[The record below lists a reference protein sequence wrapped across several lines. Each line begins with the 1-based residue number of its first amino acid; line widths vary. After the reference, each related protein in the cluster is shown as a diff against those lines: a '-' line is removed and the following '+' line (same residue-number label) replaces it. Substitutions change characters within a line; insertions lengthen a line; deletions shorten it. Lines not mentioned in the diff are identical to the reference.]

1 MKPDTVA
8 TQDFT
13 HAATRAVHPPDGR
26 GIGALVVLL
35 TGAFLSPL
43 DYFIVNL
50 ALPAIR
56 DGLHASPAELQLIV
70 SVYTSA
76 FAALL
81 VTGGRLGDLFGRR
94 RLFMG
99 GMAGFVLASL
109 LCAAAPNGTTLV
121 AGRLLQGASAAL
133 LVPQILATIHVSLK
147 GHAHSRAIG
156 FYGAIGGL
164 AFIVGQVLGGFLVS
178 ANIAGSGWRS
188 VFLINLPVCAAILA
202 CSRWIPET
210 RRDHAAGIDRPA
222 TLLLALVILAILLP
236 LSMGPSLHWSAPCIA
251 LLVAAVPLIVL
262 LWKTELVQ
270 ERRGISPLLPPTLLR
285 LPSVRFGLVVAILF
299 FSCWSGFMFVL
310 ALSLQAGAGLS
321 PVHSGNTLIVLGGS
335 YFVASL
341 FSARAVAKFGRTQT
355 LMLGCAIQMPGL
367 LALIATLH
375 TVWPHPGILNLA
387 PATMLIGAGQAFIVS
402 SYYRISLTDVP
413 HEQAGAGSAMLATVQ
428 QASFG
433 LGSAALGAVF
443 AQTLHHSGLYLDAAT
458 ASLVT
463 EFCVMLVL
471 VACAA
476 VYRNHDRNAGTDV
489 AVNVA
494 VSVAQVHAD

>member
-1 MKPDTVA
+1 MTA
-8 TQDFT
+8 QNS
-13 HAATRAVHPPDGR
+13 HPKLSQVG
-26 GIGALVVLL
+26 LFVLL
-35 TGAFLSPL
+35 AGQLLPQIDFS
-43 DYFIVNL
+43 IVNV
-50 ALPAIR
+50 ALDAVAHS
-56 DGLHASPAELQLIV
+56 LHATETGLELMV
-70 SVYTSA
+70 AAYGVA
-76 FAALL
+76 FAVCLAM
-81 VTGGRLGDLFGRR
+81 GGRLGDNFGRR
-94 RLFMG
+94 RIFNIGVLLFG
-99 GMAGFVLASL
+99 ISSL
-109 LCAAAPNGTTLV
+109 LCGLANSMALLLAARA
-121 AGRLLQGASAAL
+121 LQGVAAAL

-262 LWKTELVQ
+262 LWKTELAQ

-285 LPSVRFGLVVAILF
+285 LPSVRFGLVIAILF

-310 ALSLQAGAGLS
+310 ALTLQAGAGLS

-433 LGSAALGAVF
+433 LGSASLGAVF
-443 AQTLHHSGLYLDAAT
+443 AQTIHHSGLYLDAAT
-458 ASLVT
+458 ASLVA

-476 VYRNHDRNAGTDV
+476 VYRNHDRSAGIE
-489 AVNVA
+489 VA
-494 VSVAQVHAD
+494 VSVPQVHAD

>member
-1 MKPDTVA
+1 MTAQNP
-8 TQDFT
+8 
-13 HAATRAVHPPDGR
+13 HPKLSQLG
-26 GIGALVVLL
+26 LFVLL
-35 TGAFLSPL
+35 AGQLLPQIDFS
-43 DYFIVNL
+43 IVNV
-50 ALPAIR
+50 ALDAVAHS
-56 DGLHASPAELQLIV
+56 LHATETGLELMV
-70 SVYTSA
+70 AAYGVA
-76 FAALL
+76 FAVCLAM
-81 VTGGRLGDLFGRR
+81 GGRLGDNFGRR
-94 RLFMG
+94 RIFNIGVLLFG
-99 GMAGFVLASL
+99 ISSL
-109 LCAAAPNGTTLV
+109 LCGLANSMALLLAARA
-121 AGRLLQGASAAL
+121 LQGVAAAL

-310 ALSLQAGAGLS
+310 ALTLQAGAGLS
-321 PVHSGNTLIVLGGS
+321 PVHSGNTLIMLGGS

-341 FSARAVAKFGRTQT
+341 FTARAVAKFGRTQT

-375 TVWPHPGILNLA
+375 EVWPHPGILNLA

-476 VYRNHDRNAGTDV
+476 VYRNHDRNAGISV

-494 VSVAQVHAD
+494 QVPVD

>member
-1 MKPDTVA
+1 MTAQNP
-8 TQDFT
+8 
-13 HAATRAVHPPDGR
+13 HPKLSQLG
-26 GIGALVVLL
+26 LFVLL
-35 TGAFLSPL
+35 AGQLLPQIDFS
-43 DYFIVNL
+43 IVNV
-50 ALPAIR
+50 ALDAVAHS
-56 DGLHASPAELQLIV
+56 LHATETGLELMV
-70 SVYTSA
+70 AAYGVA
-76 FAALL
+76 FAVCLAM
-81 VTGGRLGDLFGRR
+81 GGRLGDNFGRR
-94 RLFMG
+94 RIFNIGVLLFG
-99 GMAGFVLASL
+99 ISSL
-109 LCAAAPNGTTLV
+109 LCGLANSMALLLAARA
-121 AGRLLQGASAAL
+121 LQGVAAAL

-310 ALSLQAGAGLS
+310 ALTLQAGAGLS
-321 PVHSGNTLIVLGGS
+321 PVHSGNTLIMLGGS

-341 FSARAVAKFGRTQT
+341 FTARAVAKFGRTQT

-375 TVWPHPGILNLA
+375 EVWPHPGILNLA

-458 ASLVT
+458 ASLVA

-476 VYRNHDRNAGTDV
+476 VYRSHDRNAGISV

-494 VSVAQVHAD
+494 HVPVD